1 MERSISGRGCYAGAA
16 EKESGV
22 PAPPPSPALFLSS
35 LAKEPNES
43 QDSTGAGSV
52 PSSVMTRDLAAMLL
66 APFSFLRSCL
76 LCMGRQAGKNRQTA
90 KTPEHT
96 QTDTYPDTQTPRRQA
111 DTDRDS
117 HIAKH
122 TNTQDNQH
130 TDASKQYTDTRTDP

>member
-1 MERSISGRGCYAGAA
+1 MGFQ
-16 EKESGV
+16 
-22 PAPPPSPALFLSS
+22 PLPPSPALFLSS

-66 APFSFLRSCL
+66 APFSFLALRSCV

-90 KTPEHT
+90 KTPEQT

-111 DTDRDS
+111 DTDGDS
-117 HIAKH
+117 HTAIH

-130 TDASKQYTDTRTDP
+130 TDTSKQYTDTWTDP